1 MAATVKNRLT
11 TNGGAIIV
19 YTGTLGTGTETTVSE
34 LSIIDGVLVS
44 PNMVS
49 PGDLRLAATA
59 TGSSIVV
66 TDATGANASMTYT
79 MVVFGKY

>member
-11 TNGGAIIV
+11 TGGGAIIV
-19 YTGTLGTGTETTVSE
+19 YSGTLGTGTDTTVCE

-44 PNMVS
+44 PNMVA

-59 TGSSIVV
+59 TGSAIVV